1 MPGKYRK
8 EILLCIGLVLFLV
21 GCSYTQI
28 KPSAQSETDDLTSP
42 VVVELTTNQLEYNYS
57 EEFSLDIQ
65 IINLSQDTVEW
76 IPCNGIYLEV
86 FENNMLLERRNLGPF
101 CKNAYRAQI
110 PGSETRNYLISKTD
124 LFKGIGNLVINA
136 NREYRIVFPG
146 FWDIVRKQPLP
157 KKMQYTNF
165 FSVI

>member
-1 MPGKYRK
+1 MIKFRK
-8 EILLCIGLVLFLV
+8 ELLVCIGLVLLLG

-28 KPSAQSETDDLTSP
+28 KPSAQSGKDLISP
-42 VVVELTTNQLEYNYS
+42 AVVELTTNQLEYNYS
-57 EEFSLDIQ
+57 DEFSLDIR
-65 IINLSQDTVEW
+65 IMNLSQDTVEW
-76 IPCNGIYLEV
+76 MPCNGIYLEV

-110 PGSETRNYLISKTD
+110 PGREARNYVISKAD
-124 LFKGIGNLVINA
+124 LFKSTSNLIVNA
-136 NREYRIVFPG
+136 HREYRIVFPG

-165 FSVI
+165 FSII